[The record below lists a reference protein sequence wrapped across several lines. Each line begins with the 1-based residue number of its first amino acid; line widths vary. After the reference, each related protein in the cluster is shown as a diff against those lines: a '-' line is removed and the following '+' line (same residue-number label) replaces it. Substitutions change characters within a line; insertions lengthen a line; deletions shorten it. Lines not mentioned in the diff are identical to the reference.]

1 MTKFEIMTPQE
12 KAQELIDTF
21 KNYLQEECEDFGEE
35 ILCTII
41 AAKHARFVC
50 DEIIKVSEDKRL
62 IQFYN
67 EVNLELDEYLSK
79 A

>member
-1 MTKFEIMTPQE
+1 MTPQE
-12 KAQELIDTF
+12 KAQELVDKF

-50 DEIIKVSEDKRL
+50 DEVMRISEDRRL
-62 IQFYN
+62 TQFYN
-67 EVNLELDEYLSK
+67 KVKNHLNEYLSK
-79 A
+79 S